1 MNIVNVLNP
10 LRVYTIN
17 DGGTVKK
24 RIFPKLNGRLDL
36 GRFSV
41 ANAET
46 EVLCWRWPET
56 VKVGRY
62 CSIGKCSFV
71 VDGNHN
77 PYFASTY
84 PFAEL
89 GVADGAPQNELI
101 KPNPV
106 VGNDVWIGENAFIYS
121 GVVIGD
127 GAVVAGNAVV
137 TKDVPPYA
145 IVAGNPARV
154 VKYRFSP
161 DLVDRFLKVRWWD
174 LPDEFVSDELAPHLA
189 YPQTFL
195 EVAEKF
201 GAVLDT

>member
-10 LRVYTIN
+10 LRVY
-17 DGGTVKK
+17 
-24 RIFPKLNGRLDL
+24 RIHDKGMMKNKLYPKLNGRLDL
-36 GRFSV
+36 GKFSI

-56 VKVGRY
+56 IKVGKY
-62 CSIGKCSFV
+62 SSLGKCSFV

-89 GVADGAPQNELI
+89 GYANDAPQNQLI
-101 KPNPV
+101 KSIPI
-106 VGNDVWIGENAFIYS
+106 VGNDVWIGENAFVYS

-137 TKDVPPYA
+137 TKNVPPYA

-154 VKYRFSP
+154 VKYRFPS
-161 DLVDRFLKVRWWD
+161 DIIERFIKVKWWD
-174 LPDEFVSDELAPHLA
+174 LPDDFVFDELAPHIA
-189 YPQTFL
+189 YPKTFL
-195 EVAEKF
+195 ELAEKYE
-201 GAVLDT
+201 